1 MNFNDYQEQAITFDM
16 LGDGTGAQLAS
27 DPAYV
32 AKILGLAGEAGEV
45 AEKYKKIIRD
55 KGGTISTEDQKEIT
69 KELGDVLW
77 YVAVLATYLD
87 VPFEEV
93 AAANIEKL
101 SSRKARGTQGGK
113 GDNR

>member
-1 MNFNDYQEQAITFDM
+1 MKLNEYQESA
-16 LGDGTGAQLAS
+16 AQFELMKRSAELLAS

-32 AKILGLAGEAGEV
+32 AKILGLVGEAGEV

-55 KGGTISTEDQKEIT
+55 KEGKLSTADKAEIT

-77 YVAVLATYLD
+77 YVAVLAGYLD
-87 VPFEEV
+87 VTLESV
-93 AAANIEKL
+93 AKQNIAKL
-101 SSRKARGTQGGK
+101 ESRKNRGVQHGA